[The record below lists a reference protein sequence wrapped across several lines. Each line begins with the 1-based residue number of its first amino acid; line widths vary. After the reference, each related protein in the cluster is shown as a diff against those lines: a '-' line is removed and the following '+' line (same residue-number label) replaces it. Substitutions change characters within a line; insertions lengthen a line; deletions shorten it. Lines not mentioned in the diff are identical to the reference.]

1 MHHLHHEP
9 LISHWKTPHK
19 KSADST
25 LSLSAKFLS
34 YYNFQSDV
42 LWASLPNKLQMRWEI
57 KVLGSCGHKRQ
68 IHRDSARLGR
78 KYLLFCQFKQNRKK
92 FPGLSL
98 VSLLFFCL
106 ASLYAIAYRFS
117 AVSFSSAAVL
127 YVVVCSCSQ
136 FSLYLILLYFR
147 FWFGLRLSI
156 LLPCDR
162 WFQAPSK
169 VITK

>member
-78 KYLLFCQFKQNRKK
+78 KYLLFCQFKQKK
-92 FPGLSL
+92 IPGLSL

-106 ASLYAIAYRFS
+106 ASLNAIAYRFS
-117 AVSFSSAAVL
+117 AASFLSAAVL

-147 FWFGLRLSI
+147 FWFGFKTFNPASMR
-156 LLPCDR
+156 
-162 WFQAPSK
+162 Q
-169 VITK
+169 VIPGPL